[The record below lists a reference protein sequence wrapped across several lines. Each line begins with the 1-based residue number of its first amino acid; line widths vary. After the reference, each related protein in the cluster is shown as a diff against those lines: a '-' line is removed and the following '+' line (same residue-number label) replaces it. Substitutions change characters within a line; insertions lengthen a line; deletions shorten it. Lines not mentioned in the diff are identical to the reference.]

1 MIRDPWKNTQVVPR
15 SWDLSSTEGEADWG
29 ASFDHPG
36 WSHTPNTAVITGFR
50 RSGDNNLFNLEA
62 AKIRDFQ
69 FAEHECRDIFMN
81 SFDHA
86 HSWYTCPDGF
96 FLSSLRRGLPADCN
110 HLGCIDEAKCCR
122 PKGAGRWG
130 LCQVQD
136 WWQSMSSEGSSTCP
150 FPKAVAGLYRSD
162 VSDLRGI
169 GQAYCCELGV
179 PTSDLVFE
187 TSTVSTDLFFV
198 GRFQLQF
205 FALVLAES
213 PES

>member
-1 MIRDPWKNTQVVPR
+1 
-15 SWDLSSTEGEADWG
+15 
-29 ASFDHPG
+29 
-36 WSHTPNTAVITGFR
+36 
-50 RSGDNNLFNLEA
+50 
-62 AKIRDFQ
+62 
-69 FAEHECRDIFMN
+69 MN

-150 FPKAVAGLYRSD
+150 FPKAVAGLYRGD

-169 GQAYCCELGV
+169 GLAYCCELGV

-187 TSTVSTDLFFV
+187 TYRPVFLWGDSSYCMCRFLGLFLLSHKRHNLRHGHFV
-198 GRFQLQF
+198 LPLRDGRDGRL
-205 FALVLAES
+205 ES
-213 PES
+213 

>member
-1 MIRDPWKNTQVVPR
+1 MVPR
-15 SWDLSSTEGEADWG
+15 SWDLSSTEEEADWG

-96 FLSSLRRGLPADCN
+96 FLSSLRRGGAADCN

-169 GQAYCCELGV
+169 GLAYCCELGV

-187 TSTVSTDLFFV
+187 TYRPVFCGAIPAIIIYCICTIFWACSC
-198 GRFQLQF
+198 
-205 FALVLAES
+205 
-213 PES
+213 